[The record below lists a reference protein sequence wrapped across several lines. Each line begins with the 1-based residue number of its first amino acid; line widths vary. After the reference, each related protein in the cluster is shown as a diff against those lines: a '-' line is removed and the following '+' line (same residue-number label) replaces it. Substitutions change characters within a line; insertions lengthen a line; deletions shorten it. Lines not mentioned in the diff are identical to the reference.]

1 MPSAGSAGITSAEAD
16 AGGRAAVG
24 RRFMEAVVVLAI
36 IGLVIAGIRDFQ
48 SEVTWELALWIIVVS
63 IVELLPVPARQGLQ
77 LSLSFPLLLAIAIL
91 YEPGVAAA
99 AAFVSSFDRRE
110 LTREVGVRVALFNR
124 CQIAMSVLVGSTVF
138 HALASINSE
147 AYVLVPAVSLATAAD
162 YGVNVVMVGLYM
174 RVTSHVRVR
183 DVLSRLRVGALSEF
197 LLSYLGLGFVGL
209 VISRLHDTLGIG
221 AVFVFVL
228 PLIFARQMFFRTLAL
243 EEASKVLKDRERV
256 LRALSNRMAEERQD
270 ERMQIAGY
278 LHDDLA
284 QMLFR
289 LTLQVE
295 MAGKRLERGD
305 LEGVRRD
312 LAGIGETK
320 RQTSEAVRA
329 LIRDLHRSPIGRHG
343 LTEAIRSF
351 AEDMSR
357 GATTQILTDATEV
370 SLPPPIQLLIY
381 QIVREATMNAL
392 KHADP
397 ERVWI
402 SLAENENGVRVQIRD
417 DGRGFDTDAAPPEG
431 HFGTVMMRERALVVG
446 GAFSLESEIGRGT
459 TVTADFPSVWV
470 QEGTLLESS
479 EGGSAARES
488 EDRRAP
494 PLGTTVGPRPPAVRP
509 SSEPRPETKTADP
522 ETKTPDPETKTKG
535 PEQRPP
541 RTVPA

>member
-1 MPSAGSAGITSAEAD
+1 
-16 AGGRAAVG
+16 
-24 RRFMEAVVVLAI
+24 MEAVVALSL
-36 IGLVIAGIRDFQ
+36 IGLVIVGVRDSQ
-48 SEVTWELALWIIVVS
+48 SAVTWELALWIAVVS
-63 IVELLPVPARQGLQ
+63 VVELLPVPARPGLQ

-91 YEPGVAAA
+91 YQPGIAAVAA
-99 AAFVSSFDRRE
+99 FISSFDRRE
-110 LTREVGVRVALFNR
+110 LAREVSVRVALFNR
-124 CQIAMSVLVGSTVF
+124 CQIAVSVFVGSTVF
-138 HALASINSE
+138 HALASVNSE
-147 AYVLVPAVSLATAAD
+147 AYLLVPVVSLATAAD

-174 RVTSHVRVR
+174 RLTSHARVR
-183 DVLSRLRVGALSEF
+183 DVLSRLRVGALTEF

-209 VISRLHDTLGIG
+209 VITRLHDTLGIG

-243 EEASKVLKDRERV
+243 EEASKGLKDRERV

-312 LAGIGETK
+312 LAGISETK
-320 RQTSEAVRA
+320 RKTSEAVRA

-357 GATTQILTDATEV
+357 GARTQILTDVTEV

-381 QIVREATMNAL
+381 QIVREATTNAL

-397 ERVWI
+397 QHVWI
-402 SLAENENGVRVQIRD
+402 SLAENENGVRLQIRD

-446 GAFSLESEIGRGT
+446 GAFRLESEIGRGT

-479 EGGSAARES
+479 DAGSAGSVS
-488 EDRRAP
+488 EDRRLP
-494 PLGTTVGPRPPAVRP
+494 PLGTTVGPRPPAVGP
-509 SSEPRPETKTADP
+509 TPESRPEPKTQN
-522 ETKTPDPETKTKG
+522 

>member
-1 MPSAGSAGITSAEAD
+1 MSGPNERNQSWGARLFQIC
-16 AGGRAAVG
+16 
-24 RRFMEAVVVLAI
+24 VVLLVVG
-36 IGLVIAGIRDFQ
+36 GLTLYLVRDHARSLSLQ
-48 SEVTWELALWIIVVS
+48 LVLWVAVLA
-63 IVELLPVPARQGLQ
+63 IVELLPVPAWKGLELT
-77 LSLSFPLLLAIAIL
+77 LSVPILLGVAIL
-91 YEPGVAAA
+91 YEPAVAAGVVLVG
-99 AAFVSSFDRRE
+99 AFDIKE
-110 LTREVGVRVALFNR
+110 LRGERPLLTALFNR
-124 CQIAMSVLVGSTVF
+124 CQLSAAVFAGSHAFQAIAPSHDSVWYVLVGG
-138 HALASINSE
+138 
-147 AYVLVPAVSLATAAD
+147 SLAATVVFYSA
-162 YGVNVVMVGLYM
+162 NVAFVVTYM
-174 RVTSHVRVR
+174 RLVHGLPVRR
-183 DVLSRLRVGALSEF
+183 VLSELRVGALSEF
-197 LLSYLGLGFVGL
+197 LLSYVGLGF
-209 VISRLHDTLGIG
+209 LGIVLTKLFLL
-221 AVFVFVL
+221 ASWWSVFAFIL

-243 EEASKVLKDRERV
+243 EEASKGLKDRERV

-289 LTLQVE
+289 LTLQIE

-357 GATTQILTDATEV
+357 GATTQILADVTEV

-397 ERVWI
+397 QRVWI
-402 SLAENENGVRVQIRD
+402 SLAENANGVRVRIRD

-431 HFGTVMMRERALVVG
+431 HFGTVMMKERALVVG

-479 EGGSAARES
+479 EGGSATRES
-488 EDRRAP
+488 EERRLP

-509 SSEPRPETKTADP
+509 SPEQRTETKTPDP
-522 ETKTPDPETKTKG
+522 ETKTPDPETKTPD